1 MTTCAVPYWSGAGTR
16 SAFIHDSWS
25 CVLTI
30 TWSLAPAKYEPAI
43 RKVAWSA
50 PFATCANHFGRA
62 VPSQK
67 GERSTARRIDGGAG
81 RRSERKRM
89 LLCNGADI
97 GCVCSIDHI
106 TDRES
111 GQTSPWCCTRENL
124 INRFRGQSR

>member
-1 MTTCAVPYWSGAGTR
+1 MTTCAVPYWSGAETR
-16 SAFIHDSWS
+16 STFIHDSWS

-30 TWSLAPAKYEPAI
+30 TWSLAPAKHEPAI

-81 RRSERKRM
+81 RRCERKRM
-89 LLCNGADI
+89 LLSNGEDI
-97 GCVCSIDHI
+97 RCMCPLVDI
-106 TDRES
+106 TDLER
-111 GQTSPWCCTRENL
+111 
-124 INRFRGQSR
+124 